1 MAQRF
6 ENTENIMKNTV
17 LILGAR
23 GRLGGALAQ
32 AFAAAGWRVLAQ
44 RRTGGKD
51 PSPAEGIQW
60 VQAEAGDTA
69 ALVRAATG
77 ARVVVHAMNPAYTA
91 AAWRAQAPGLLQ
103 AAIDAAAALGA
114 MLLFPGNVYNFGAD
128 MPALLAPDTPQRPG
142 TEKGRIRVDL
152 EQQLAQATNTR
163 GLQAVVIRAGDFF
176 GAGSG
181 SWLDQVI
188 VKKLPQG
195 RVTWPGALDLPHAWA
210 YLPDLA
216 RAFVHV
222 AETTPAQAGGG
233 FECLHFAGHT
243 VTGQD
248 WLAALTDVAW
258 DQGWLPA
265 GGALRTGTLPW
276 AMMRL
281 VSPFSATL
289 ASLLEMRYL
298 WEVPH
303 ALDGAALARRI
314 GAEPHTPFLD
324 AVRAAIT
331 QLDLA
336 PHGAHARG
344 PGGGH
349 SISQGV

>member
-1 MAQRF
+1 M
-6 ENTENIMKNTV
+6 NNTV
-17 LILGAR
+17 LVLGAR
-23 GRLGGALAQ
+23 GRLGGAVAQ

-44 RRTGGKD
+44 RRAGGKV
-51 PSPAEGIQW
+51 PSPAAGIEW
-60 VQAEAGDTA
+60 VEAEAGDTA
-69 ALVRAATG
+69 ALVRAAAG

-91 AAWRAQAPGLLQ
+91 KAWRTEAPAMMQ
-103 AAIDAAAALGA
+103 AAIDTAAALGA
-114 MLLFPGNVYNFGAD
+114 LLMFPGNVYNYGAG
-128 MPALLAPDTPQRPG
+128 MPALLTPDTPQRPG

-152 EQQLAQATNTR
+152 EQQLAQATRTR

-210 YLPDLA
+210 CLPDLA
-216 RAFVHV
+216 RAFVSV
-222 AETTPAQAGGG
+222 AETTPAPTGGR

-248 WLAALTDVAW
+248 WLAALTEVACE
-258 DQGWLPA
+258 QGWLPA
-265 GGALRTGTLPW
+265 GDALRTGKLPW
-276 AMMRL
+276 GVMRL

-303 ALDGAALARRI
+303 ALDGASLAQRI
-314 GAEPHTPFLD
+314 GTEPHTPFLD

-336 PHGAHARG
+336 PRG
-344 PGGGH
+344 SNSDGPRAGH
-349 SISQGV
+349 SITQGI

>member
-1 MAQRF
+1 M
-6 ENTENIMKNTV
+6 TNTV
-17 LILGAR
+17 LVLGAR
-23 GRLGGALAQ
+23 GRLGGTVAQ

-44 RRTGGKD
+44 RRAGGTV
-51 PSPAEGIQW
+51 PLPGEGIEW

-69 ALVRAATG
+69 ALLRAATG

-91 AAWRAQAPGLLQ
+91 AAWRAQAPGLMQ

-114 MLLFPGNVYNFGAD
+114 VLLFPGNVYNFGAD
-128 MPALLAPDTPQRPG
+128 MPALLSPDTPQRPS

-152 EQQLAQATNTR
+152 EQQLAQATR
-163 GLQAVVIRAGDFF
+163 AQGLQAVVIRAGDFF
-176 GAGSG
+176 GAGAG

-222 AETTPAQAGGG
+222 AQNTPVRSSGR

-248 WLAALTDVAW
+248 WLAALTEVAW
-258 DQGWLPA
+258 EQGWLPA
-265 GGALRTGTLPW
+265 GGALRTGKLPW
-276 AMMRL
+276 GLMRL
-281 VSPFSATL
+281 VSPFSATV

-298 WEVPH
+298 WDVPH
-303 ALDGAALARRI
+303 ALDGVALARRI

-324 AVRAAIT
+324 AVRAALT

-336 PHGAHARG
+336 PRRANSPG
-344 PGGGH
+344 PQAGH
-349 SISQGV
+349 SITQGV

>member
-1 MAQRF
+1 M
-6 ENTENIMKNTV
+6 TNTV
-17 LILGAR
+17 LVLGAR
-23 GRLGGALAQ
+23 GRLGGAVAQ

-44 RRTGGKD
+44 RRAGGTV
-51 PSPAEGIQW
+51 PSPAEGIEW

-69 ALVRAATG
+69 ALLRAAKG
-77 ARVVVHAMNPAYTA
+77 ARAVVHAMNPAYTA
-91 AAWRAQAPGLLQ
+91 AAWRAQAPGLMHG
-103 AAIDAAAALGA
+103 AIDAAAALGA
-114 MLLFPGNVYNFGAD
+114 VLLFPGNVYNFGAD
-128 MPALLAPDTPQRPG
+128 MPALLSPDTPQRPS

-152 EQQLAQATNTR
+152 EQQLAQATR
-163 GLQAVVIRAGDFF
+163 AQGLQAVVVRAGDFF
-176 GAGSG
+176 GAGNG

-195 RVTWPGALDLPHAWA
+195 RVTWPGALDAPHAWA

-216 RAFVHV
+216 RAFVRA
-222 AETTPAQAGGG
+222 AETAPARSSGR

-248 WLAALTDVAW
+248 WLAALTGVAGE
-258 DQGWLPA
+258 QGWLPA
-265 GGALRTGTLPW
+265 CGALRTGRLPW
-276 AMMRL
+276 GMMRL
-281 VSPFSATL
+281 VSPFSATV

-298 WEVPH
+298 WDVPH

-336 PHGAHARG
+336 PRGAHSPG
-344 PGGGH
+344 PQAGH
-349 SISQGV
+349 SITQGV

>member
-1 MAQRF
+1 M
-6 ENTENIMKNTV
+6 NNTV
-17 LILGAR
+17 LVLGAR

-44 RRTGGKD
+44 RRAGGKV
-51 PSPAEGIQW
+51 PAAVAGIEW
-60 VQAEAGDTA
+60 LEAEAAETA
-69 ALVRAATG
+69 ALARAAAS

-91 AAWRAQAPGLLQ
+91 KAWRTEAPAMMQG
-103 AAIDAAAALGA
+103 AIDTATALGA
-114 MLLFPGNVYNFGAD
+114 LLLFPGNVYNYGAG
-128 MPALLAPDTPQRPG
+128 MQAMLSPDTPQRPSTG
-142 TEKGRIRVDL
+142 KGRIRVDL
-152 EQQLAQATNTR
+152 EQQLAQAARTR
-163 GLQAVVIRAGDFF
+163 ALQAVVIRAGDFF

-195 RVTWPGALDLPHAWA
+195 RVTWPGRLDAPHAWA

-216 RAFVHV
+216 QAFVRV
-222 AETTPAQAGGG
+222 AESTPAQAAGR

-243 VTGQD
+243 VTGRD
-248 WLAALTDVAW
+248 WLAALTEVAW
-258 DQGWLPA
+258 EQGWLPA
-265 GGALRTGTLPW
+265 DGALRTGKLPW

-281 VSPFSATL
+281 VSLFNPTV

-298 WEVPH
+298 WDVPH
-303 ALDGAALARRI
+303 ALDGAALAQRI

-331 QLDLA
+331 QMGLA
-336 PHGAHARG
+336 PRGANSPRARVSR
-344 PGGGH
+344 
-349 SISQGV
+349 SITQGV